1 MWPFLVIFFF
11 VFAYNNTHI
20 HTHALH
26 RLENYVCVCVNMH
39 VCLVSQRAGCISH
52 RFSGGPFVTSLPWGA
67 DTPTKTAATPEK

>member
-11 VFAYNNTHI
+11 VFAYNNTHT
-20 HTHALH
+20 HTRTH
-26 RLENYVCVCVNMH
+26 RLENCVCVCVNMH